1 MIAQERLSTSKV
13 KRRLYAKDPH
23 FRAGYISFANAVG
36 TEAVANFTWPL
47 ASVILKPE
55 SLAGRTAVACCTF
68 LFAHG
73 FVPLAAT
80 AVHISSLA
88 VREMWRYQINVA
100 TEERLYAM
108 DRIFASGPS
117 MFLVLRYAPERESV
131 ENASASSMLNEMKG
145 PSEPSKRKPWHLRA
159 SIGAAPS
166 RLLTHVHVAEEPA
179 DVIRDVG
186 VLFDGPQRRGLMRS
200 LQQGEIKQDDVMDI
214 VDDAASAYTEH
225 DLDPTAS
232 VSRLRQLLKRAGSQ
246 DSNQAVALASSWLD
260 AAERG
265 IASDWHGFIE
275 VVDSLDIDCDL
286 WDLITIGSD
295 VMTMDKADER
305 RLLG

>member
-1 MIAQERLSTSKV
+1 MIVSDRLSASKA
-13 KRRLYAKDPH
+13 KRRLYAEDPH

-36 TEAVANFTWPL
+36 MEAVADFTWPL

-55 SLAGRTAVACCTF
+55 SLAGRTALACCMF

-80 AVHISSLA
+80 AVHLSSLA
-88 VREMWRYQINVA
+88 VREIWRYQINVA

-117 MFLVLRYAPERESV
+117 VFLVLRRPQERESA
-131 ENASASSMLNEMKG
+131 EGASASSMLNEIKG

-186 VLFDGPQRRGLMRS
+186 VLFDEPQRRGL
-200 LQQGEIKQDDVMDI
+200 LQSIPQGEMKQDEVIDV
-214 VDDAASAYTEH
+214 VNDAASAYPEH

-232 VSRLRQLLKRAGSQ
+232 VRRLRQFLKRAASQ
-246 DSNQAVALASSWLD
+246 DSNEALALASSWLD
-260 AAERG
+260 SAEQG
-265 IASDWHGFIE
+265 VASDWHRFITT
-275 VVDSLDIDCDL
+275 VDLLDIDFDV
-286 WDLITIGSD
+286 WDLITVGSD
-295 VMTMDKADER
+295 VMTMDQEYER
-305 RLLG
+305 RLLD